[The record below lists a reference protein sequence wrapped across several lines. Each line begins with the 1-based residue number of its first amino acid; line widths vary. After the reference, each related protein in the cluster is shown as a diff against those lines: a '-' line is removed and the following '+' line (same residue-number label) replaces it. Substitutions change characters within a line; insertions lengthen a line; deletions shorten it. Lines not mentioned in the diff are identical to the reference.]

1 MVDSIGRENISRERA
16 GPTSDNDSEG
26 PWAIVELTPAGVVTR
41 WNRVAEL
48 VYGHRADEVL
58 GREVDFVWSGQDNG
72 AEAERRLRV
81 VTAGSTEKYDAA
93 RIRKDGT
100 EISVSV
106 ISGPIIGPSGAVTGV
121 SSLSWQN
128 SPPLSMTQSLEV
140 PTDQVHAKEP
150 GYMHSGRDDVP
161 GTARVTERPHSGG
174 ADTGRRDAR
183 KAQERAD
190 VHKDAQRRSS
200 RQARER
206 VDLEADDHQRQ
217 ARDAQEQFE
226 VKADIKRGDARDAQ
240 EREDVETDADRRQ
253 LRGAQERQAVRADAV
268 RGDARE
274 ARERVDVENDA
285 ERRERRSQQERL
297 ELKTDAERRYA
308 RHRRERAER
317 GDALERRE
325 RTQAQLRQAQHL
337 GSLGQLA
344 GGIAHDFNNV
354 LTVINN
360 YAALVSDEL
369 AAPMTADW
377 PSRRESALHD
387 LGQITA
393 AVERASRFTYQLL
406 AFGRREVL
414 RPEVMDLKDVVAG
427 VEEMLRRTLGD
438 HVELVCSPADGL
450 WQILADPGKLEQ
462 MLVNLAVN
470 ARDAMPEGGLL
481 RVETANVIV
490 DPEDLSMPPAKKV
503 ALTVSDTGTGMT
515 TDVVDHVFEPFF
527 TTKPEGEGTGLGLAT
542 VYGVVTQ
549 AEGSIEIYT
558 EVGLGT
564 TFSILLPVY
573 AGEHPPLALKAS

>member
-1 MVDSIGRENISRERA
+1 MVGSIGRENISLDRT
-16 GPTSDNDSEG
+16 GPTSDTDSEG

-48 VYGHRADEVL
+48 VYGYRADEIIGRDVDVVL
-58 GREVDFVWSGQDNG
+58 SGRDRG
-72 AEAERRLRV
+72 AETERRLRV
-81 VTAGSTEKYDAA
+81 VTAGSTEQYVGA
-93 RIRKDGT
+93 RVRKDGT

-106 ISGPIIGPSGAVTGV
+106 ISGPIIGPSGAVKGV
-121 SSLSWQN
+121 SSLSWPTI
-128 SPPLSMTQSLEV
+128 PPVSTTENIEV
-140 PTDQVHAKEP
+140 PTVPPQEP
-150 GYMHSGRDDVP
+150 RYMHGDSEVLP
-161 GTARVTERPHSGG
+161 RVTGRPHSGG
-174 ADTGRRDAR
+174 ADTERGDAR

-190 VHKDAQRRSS
+190 VHTDAQRRSS

-206 VDLEADDHQRQ
+206 VDVEADDHQRQ
-217 ARDAQEQFE
+217 ARDAQEQLE
-226 VKADIKRGDARDAQ
+226 VKADIRRGDARDAQ

-253 LRGAQERQAVRADAV
+253 LRDAHERQEVRADAA

-317 GDALERRE
+317 GDALERKE
-325 RTQAQLRQAQHL
+325 RIQAQLRQAQHL

-354 LTVINN
+354 LTVIDN

-369 AAPMTADW
+369 AAPITEDW

-387 LGQITA
+387 LRQITA

-414 RPEVMDLKDVVAG
+414 RPEVLDLNDVVAG

-438 HVELVCSPADGL
+438 HVELVCSPANGL
-450 WQILADPGKLEQ
+450 WQVLADPGKLEQ

-470 ARDAMPEGGLL
+470 ARDAMPDGGLL
-481 RVETANVIV
+481 RLETANVTV
-490 DPEDLSMPPAKKV
+490 DPEDPSMPPAKKV
-503 ALTVSDTGTGMT
+503 GLTVSDTGTGMT

-527 TTKPEGEGTGLGLAT
+527 TTKPEREGTGLGLAT

-573 AGEHPPLALKAS
+573 TGDHPSLALHAG